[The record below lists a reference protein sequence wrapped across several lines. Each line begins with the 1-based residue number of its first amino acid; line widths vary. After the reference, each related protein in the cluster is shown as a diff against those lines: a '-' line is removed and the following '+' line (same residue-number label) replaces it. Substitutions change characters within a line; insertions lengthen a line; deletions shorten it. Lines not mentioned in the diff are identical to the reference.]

1 MRQPSAL
8 LLLLLPIALL
18 AACDRGS
25 KPPAPALP
33 ALPAATTAATATVGG
48 ARLQVSAVAIA
59 NLNPK
64 MAARYGFDPSHDGV
78 LLLVTLRDASG
89 EALPAGDLKLTATAS
104 VLPDAPRPLDL
115 QPINVDE
122 LIDYVGVFPAR
133 PPASVRFHVTAT
145 RSGARADLDTTAELY
160 PR

>member
-18 AACDRGS
+18 AACERGS

-33 ALPAATTAATATVGG
+33 AATTTATATVGG
-48 ARLQVSAVAIA
+48 ATLQVSAVAIA

-145 RSGARADLDTTAELY
+145 RSGARAELDTTAELY